1 VFPSFG
7 NLKEFLDIQQYFFE
21 CSWTVNGIVTSA
33 TGSSASV
40 ITGLSVYIT
49 VQQLVALS
57 SLIILNARQ
66 MLRFRVYCEL
76 RRCV

>member
-7 NLKEFLDIQQYFFE
+7 NLKEFLDIQQYCVE

-33 TGSSASV
+33 TGSSANV

-57 SLIILNARQ
+57 SLII
-66 MLRFRVYCEL
+66 
-76 RRCV
+76 